1 MKMPLVFFM
10 LLLTGL
16 FSSSP
21 LWAAANI
28 DHLFSLSLEE
38 LLAIKVTGSTLTP
51 KELKTV
57 PAAVTVFTHKQ
68 IMNLG
73 LDSLDELMNLVPG
86 FQSYRTSV
94 SVLSYPFSAR
104 GRRIGNTGSEI
115 LILVDGLR
123 LAEPRT
129 SGSAIA
135 SPKFSLMQVERVEFI
150 RGPGSA
156 VYGSNAMMGVINII
170 TRSHVD
176 EASIS
181 VGSFN
186 RRQGHLLTTVQI
198 GKVTMDLFAALEKD
212 DGDEYELADTFSSGQ
227 LHTRD
232 PRELAQLNLK
242 FKWQDTRLNLHHN
255 QFIGQDFYEQGG
267 LSNGFNQR
275 EGGLTAVS
283 LQQAF
288 QWQGI
293 ASNILLG
300 YTRAGYTTSL
310 QSTAPGA
317 LAAVS
322 DPSSNDALFGRVN
335 FKGSTETRVLWHNDW
350 AINLTGSL
358 QFGFEVRQVYVPEVI
373 AENNFDVK
381 DLVTGQPVIRY
392 YGTLKATTPVQEQ
405 SNRDIV
411 GVYAQYQLRLFDS
424 SHLTLGLRH
433 DDFSAIGG
441 QLSPRL
447 AWVQE
452 INDNHSIKFLY
463 GEAFRAPAEGE
474 LNLLNNPVVLG
485 NPDLAPETVQSSELI
500 WLGQWFD
507 TGMSVGYFESHYKD
521 AIVQTSVS
529 GGLRQFENVD
539 QNPSKGIEL
548 ELSHQWNDRWLLRG
562 TYTRILETPDLSFRE
577 SDTLVSFMANFQQA
591 NWNANLVASYQDS
604 KDLPA
609 LDEQGER
616 ISQESYWV
624 LMAKGQYYLAP
635 SLQLFMQVKN
645 LPDKGYLNPAAS
657 ARLTTG
663 IPNRGREILTGVS
676 FEF

>member
-1 MKMPLVFFM
+1 
-10 LLLTGL
+10 
-16 FSSSP
+16 
-21 LWAAANI
+21 
-28 DHLFSLSLEE
+28 
-38 LLAIKVTGSTLTP
+38 
-51 KELKTV
+51 
-57 PAAVTVFTHKQ
+57 
-68 IMNLG
+68 MNLG

>member
-10 LLLTGL
+10 LLLAGL
-16 FSSSP
+16 FSP
-21 LWAAANI
+21 GPVWAAANI

-38 LLAIKVTGSTLTP
+38 LLATKVTGSTLTP

-68 IMNLG
+68 IINLG
-73 LDSLDELMNLVPG
+73 LDSLDELMNMVPG

-94 SVLSYPFSAR
+94 SAMTYPYSAR
-104 GRRIGNTGSEI
+104 GRRIGNSSAEI
-115 LILVDGLR
+115 LIMVDGLR

-156 VYGSNAMMGVINII
+156 VYGSNAMMGVVNII
-170 TRSHVD
+170 TRRDVD
-176 EASIS
+176 EGSIS

-186 RRQGHLLTTVQI
+186 RRQGHLLTTRQI
-198 GKVTMDLFAALEKD
+198 GKVRMDLFAALEKD
-212 DGDEYELADTFSSGQ
+212 SGDEYELADTFSSGQ
-227 LHTRD
+227 IHTQD

-255 QFIGQDFYEQGG
+255 QFKVEDFYEQSG
-267 LSNGFNQR
+267 LSNGLNQR
-275 EGGLTAVS
+275 EGGLTALS

-293 ASNILLG
+293 TSDIFLG
-300 YTRAGYTTSL
+300 YTRAGYTSSL
-310 QSTAPGA
+310 QSTAPGD

-335 FKGSTETRVLWHNDW
+335 LKGSTESRFLWHNNW
-350 AINLTGSL
+350 TINLTGSL
-358 QFGFEVRQVYVPEVI
+358 QFGFEVRKMYVPE
-373 AENNFDVK
+373 AFAKTNFDLK

-392 YGTLKATTPVQEQ
+392 YGSLKATTPVQKQ
-405 SNRDIV
+405 SNRHIV
-411 GVYAQYQLRLFDS
+411 GVYGQYQLRLFDN

-441 QLSPRL
+441 QLSPRF
-447 AWVQE
+447 AWVE
-452 INDNHSIKFLY
+452 ELDENHSIKFLY

-474 LNLLNNPVVLG
+474 LNLQNNPVVLG
-485 NPDLAPETVQSSELI
+485 NPDLTPETVKSSELI

-507 TGMSVGYFESHYKD
+507 TGISVGYFESHYKD
-521 AIVQTSVS
+521 AIVQTIL
-529 GGLRQFENVD
+529 GGGQRQYENINQD
-539 QNPSKGIEL
+539 PSKGVKF
-548 ELSHQWNDRWLLRG
+548 ELSHQFNDSWLLRS
-562 TYTRILETPDLSFRE
+562 TYTHIFETPDFSFRE
-577 SDTLVSFMANFQQA
+577 SDTLLSFMTNFQQA
-591 NWNANLVASYQDS
+591 NWNANLVASYQSS
-604 KDLPA
+604 KNMSA
-609 LDEQGER
+609 LNDQGER
-616 ISQESYWV
+616 IGLKSNWV

-635 SLQLFMQVKN
+635 RLRIFMQAKN
-645 LPDKGYLNPAAS
+645 LLDKHGLSPASS
-657 ARLTTG
+657 AKLTTG
-663 IPNRGREILTGVS
+663 IPSRGREILTGAS